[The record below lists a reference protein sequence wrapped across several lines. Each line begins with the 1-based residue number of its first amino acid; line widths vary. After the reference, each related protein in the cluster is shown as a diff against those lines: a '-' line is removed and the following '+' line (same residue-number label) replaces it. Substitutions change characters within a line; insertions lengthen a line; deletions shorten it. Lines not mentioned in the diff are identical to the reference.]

1 MKNFVTE
8 MFAGPRFDFSTA
20 VELVDPRR
28 SPNIHIRDRIVILS
42 TRLPICI
49 EYGAPDIDPVHA
61 AVLMELPVLTVWVGI
76 S

>member
-1 MKNFVTE
+1 MKNFITE
-8 MFAGPRFDFSTA
+8 IFAGPRFDFSTA
-20 VELVDPRR
+20 VELVDPHR
-28 SPNIHIRDRIVILS
+28 SPNIHIRDCIVILS
-42 TRLPICI
+42 TRLPIRI

>member
-8 MFAGPRFDFSTA
+8 MFAGPRFNFSTA

-28 SPNIHIRDRIVILS
+28 SPNIHIRDCIVILS
-42 TRLPICI
+42 TRLPIRI
-49 EYGAPDIDPVHA
+49 EYGALGIDPVHV
-61 AVLMELPVLTVWVGI
+61 AVLMELPILTVWAGI